1 MTAVAEEEV
10 IATMEGDFAPSPVLV
25 HYDPG
30 AGPVAMGE
38 DGEAVAPVITR
49 GVLTPEVVAMRQAE
63 QQAGADWLIEHAIG
77 RDPNVGMTAEERAQ
91 QAAEAAERRAE
102 QERIEAQMEVERQ
115 AQMEADRLAHEEQA
129 RLDALRRE
137 AEAIQ
142 LRAEAVERFKE
153 VRDYFGSYLIL
164 PDRYR
169 SAYLTVL
176 ALWSLHT
183 YSYKIAGVTPYI
195 IVQAPTKNSG
205 KTTVAEIASTVTHN
219 PSAVEV
225 APTAPVVRT
234 YASQGYTLFVD
245 EIDQLA
251 SDKTFISVM
260 NSGYRAGGS
269 VTRMGKASGDDTV
282 LKSSTFG
289 PKMICGIAEE
299 GDLPLPPPTLDRSIA
314 LRIFRARPG
323 ELGRRFR
330 VDIMRDEPEVLAM
343 RQWMERWT
351 QLNHREIRDAYFDVP
366 ELSSTRAMEIWEPLI
381 TLAGLLGEEILAD
394 ALAAARLIDG
404 EKPADP
410 EPNVGMVQD
419 VAVIIREYLAVV
431 PASVTDIRAD
441 DLAGLRDD
449 LVGRR
454 LVKKLP
460 TEALVKRLG
469 AFGIMP
475 VVVKKDDADV
485 LVYRLR
491 RDGHMLPEWA
501 ELFGRYAS

>member
-1 MTAVAEEEV
+1 
-10 IATMEGDFAPSPVLV
+10 L
-25 HYDPG
+25 
-30 AGPVAMGE
+30 
-38 DGEAVAPVITR
+38 R
-49 GVLTPEVVAMRQAE
+49 GLAQAQAE
-63 QQAGADWLIEHAIG
+63 
-77 RDPNVGMTAEERAQ
+77 R
-91 QAAEAAERRAE
+91 EAAEREAQRLAEVEAARVERAE
-102 QERIEAQMEVERQ
+102 REAAE
-115 AQMEADRLAHEEQA
+115 
-129 RLDALRRE
+129 ALRRE
-137 AEAIQ
+137 AEAVQI
-142 LRAEAVERFKE
+142 RAEAVDQFKA

-183 YSYKIAGVTPYI
+183 YSYKVAGVTPYI

-205 KTTVAEIASTVTHN
+205 KTTVAEISSTVAHN

-269 VTRMGKASGDDTV
+269 VTRMGRASGDDTV

-299 GDLPLPPPTLDRSIA
+299 GDLPLPPPTLDRSIP

-351 QLNHREIRDAYFDVP
+351 QLSHREIRDAYFDVP

-419 VAVIIREYLAVV
+419 VAVIIREYVAVV

-441 DLAGLRDD
+441 DLAELRDV

-454 LVKKLP
+454 LVRKLP
-460 TEALVKRLG
+460 MEALVKRLG
-469 AFGIMP
+469 AFGITP
-475 VVVKKDDADV
+475 VVVKQDDADV

-491 RDGHMLPEWA
+491 KDGHMLPEWK
-501 ELFGRYAS
+501 ELFDRYAS